1 MQNCSALHRPILAIW
16 QLILPEKNLLSQ
28 KRWTKYT
35 THFICRALLPQNQE
49 TPRELKP
56 QPWARAMGQRHEQ
69 GLPRRE
75 PGTHLSDA
83 EIYRCAPKH
92 RPLTLPTRDGASLHK
107 AESYSWGAAYT
118 KTLKGLCVQFQ
129 DRKPSC
135 SLGQGDDWASVPAR
149 ARAGKTV
156 PCEEFM
162 ATCQLSCRLGGR
174 RVEFIFTLL
183 EFSRNFL
190 RYNKR

>member
-1 MQNCSALHRPILAIW
+1 MLCPQVTNIRLRHKGSLSHVVKDPLWNPKITHHLLSINYEVCRTVQHYTDLFLAIW

-28 KRWTKYT
+28 KRCTKHT

-49 TPRELKP
+49 TPRDLKP

-69 GLPRRE
+69 GLPRAE

-118 KTLKGLCVQFQ
+118 KTLKGLCVQLQ
-129 DRKPSC
+129 GRPEKPH
-135 SLGQGDDWASVPAR
+135 
-149 ARAGKTV
+149 
-156 PCEEFM
+156 
-162 ATCQLSCRLGGR
+162 
-174 RVEFIFTLL
+174 TL
-183 EFSRNFL
+183 
-190 RYNKR
+190 